1 MRKKK
6 PRNKK
11 RENGKRRFWSADML
25 VWLTAVI
32 LTVLAVRFLLNMIP
46 EDDIDVDALLEE
58 PVTIEIET
66 DPPEPEYVNPVPRP
80 DIDVQLLTVNDYSR
94 PGEATDAIN
103 YIVIH
108 YLGNPKTTAQENHD
122 YFESLKD
129 LQDTSMSANFIVGL
143 EGEIIEC
150 VPPGEIAYASNSM
163 NHESISIE
171 NCHLDETGR
180 FTEATYD
187 SCVKLAAYLAAEYR
201 IDRDHIIRHYD
212 VNGKECPV
220 YYVRNEDKWE
230 AMKDDIMNYIAQFS
244 GS

>member
-1 MRKKK
+1 MDDKQSEA
-6 PRNKK
+6 KK
-11 RENGKRRFWSADML
+11 RIRW
-25 VWLTAVI
+25 T
-32 LTVLAVRFLLNMIP
+32 RFLLWICVTAVTVAAVWLLLQLVPGEDENVDVLLDMPVELDTEPQTETEVETECAVPMP
-46 EDDIDVDALLEE
+46 EIDE
-58 PVTIEIET
+58 
-66 DPPEPEYVNPVPRP
+66 
-80 DIDVQLLTVNDYSR
+80 QLLTINDYSR
-94 PGEATDAIN
+94 PGEKIDALE

-108 YLGNPKTTAQENHD
+108 YLANPKTTAQQNHD

>member
-1 MRKKK
+1 MKKGNQK
-6 PRNKK
+6 NTRSG
-11 RENGKRRFWSADML
+11 NGRHHFHSAHIF
-25 VWLTAVI
+25 VWLLAVI
-32 LTVLAVRFLLNMIP
+32 LTGLAVWALLDMIP

-66 DPPEPEYVNPVPRP
+66 DPPEPEYVNPVPKP
-80 DIDVQLLTVNDYSR
+80 DIDVQLLTINDYSR

-108 YLGNPKTTAQENHD
+108 YLGNPKTTAQQNRD

-129 LQDTSMSANFIVGL
+129 LQNTSMSANFIVGL

-171 NCHLDETGR
+171 NCHMDETGR
-180 FTEATYD
+180 FTEATYE
-187 SCVKLAAYLAAEYR
+187 SCVKLAAYLAAEYQ

-212 VNGKECPV
+212 VIGKECPL
-220 YYVRNEDKWE
+220 YYVEHEDKWE
-230 AMKDDIMNYIAQFS
+230 EMKDDIMNYIAQYS

>member
-6 PRNKK
+6 QRH
-11 RENGKRRFWSADML
+11 L
-25 VWLTAVI
+25 LIWLTAII
-32 LTVLAVRFLLNMIP
+32 LTGLAIWFLLNMLP
-46 EDDIDVDALLEE
+46 KDDIDVDALLEE

-66 DPPEPEYVNPVPRP
+66 DPPKPVNPVPRP
-80 DIDVQLLTVNDYSR
+80 DIDVQLLTINDYSR

-129 LQDTSMSANFIVGL
+129 LQNTSMSANFVVGL

-150 VPPGEIAYASNSM
+150 VPPGEVAYASNHM
-163 NHESISIE
+163 NSQSISIE

-180 FTEATYD
+180 FTEATYE
-187 SCVKLAAYLAAEYR
+187 SCVKLAAYLAAEYH

-212 VNGKECPV
+212 VNGKECPI
-220 YYVRNEDKWE
+220 YYVKNEDKWE
-230 AMKDDIMNYIAQFS
+230 KMKDDIMDYIAQFS
-244 GS
+244 ES